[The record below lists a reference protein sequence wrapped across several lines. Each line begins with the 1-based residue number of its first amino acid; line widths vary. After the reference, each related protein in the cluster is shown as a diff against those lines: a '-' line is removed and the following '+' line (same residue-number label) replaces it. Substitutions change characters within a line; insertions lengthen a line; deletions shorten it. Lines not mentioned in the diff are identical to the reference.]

1 MTTSRTSIV
10 NIHCPPSLSSNSS
23 HGWQVESGYYSD
35 SYNNSSSSMSTSKK
49 ASSSIE
55 QGKILEDEIKQM

>member
-10 NIHCPPSLSSNSS
+10 NIHCPPSSS

-35 SYNNSSSSMSTSKK
+35 SYNNSSSSSMSNTKK
-49 ASSSIE
+49 
-55 QGKILEDEIKQM
+55 QTLTQHGKISKDEIKQMLNI

>member
-10 NIHCPPSLSSNSS
+10 NIHCPPSSSS

-35 SYNNSSSSMSTSKK
+35 SYNNSASSMSNTKK
-49 ASSSIE
+49 QTLS
-55 QGKILEDEIKQM
+55 QHGKISKMK